1 MRKYQPKGGLFMLYM
16 RFSPTSRNKWEVSTP
31 KSAKPIA
38 TVTRR
43 RGQCSATTHTLNLEE
58 LACVSVF
65 MQEREGAA

>member
-1 MRKYQPKGGLFMLYM
+1 MLYM

-43 RGQCSATTHTLNLEE
+43 RGRCSATITSGHALNLEE
-58 LACVSVF
+58 LACVSAF
-65 MQEREGAA
+65 MQEREGAPEVLC